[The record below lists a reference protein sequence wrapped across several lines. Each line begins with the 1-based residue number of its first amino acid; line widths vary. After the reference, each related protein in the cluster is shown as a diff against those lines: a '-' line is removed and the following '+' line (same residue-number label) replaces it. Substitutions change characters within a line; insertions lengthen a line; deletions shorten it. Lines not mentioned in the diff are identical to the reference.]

1 MLLRPRTTTTRT
13 GGTCNMTTPD
23 VYAAASQYAEFKRD
37 RIQRSVVDQ
46 QLVDLVQEAWLA
58 GYSAHMQD
66 IAWGRDKRYERISE
80 RVDL

>member
-1 MLLRPRTTTTRT
+1 MDADPY
-13 GGTCNMTTPD
+13 D
-23 VYAAASQYAEFKRD
+23 QASQYAEFKRD

-58 GYSAHMQD
+58 GYSAHIQD
-66 IAWGRDKRYERISE
+66 AVRASE

>member
-1 MLLRPRTTTTRT
+1 MDADP
-13 GGTCNMTTPD
+13 
-23 VYAAASQYAEFKRD
+23 YAQASQYAEFKRD

-58 GYSAHMQD
+58 GYSASLQDSMQV
-66 IAWGRDKRYERISE
+66 RYE